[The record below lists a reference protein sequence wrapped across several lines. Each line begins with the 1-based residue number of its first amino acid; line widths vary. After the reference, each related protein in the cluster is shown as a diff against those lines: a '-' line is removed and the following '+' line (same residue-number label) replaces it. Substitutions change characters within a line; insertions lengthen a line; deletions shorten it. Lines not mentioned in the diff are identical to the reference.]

1 MLVFGASPPS
11 LKFLFKIDSLRRL
24 RVGSVCL
31 LMRYLD
37 LLLVADASSVKGLE
51 SAVNPS
57 EKLVVNVSILQSS
70 A

>member
-1 MLVFGASPPS
+1 
-11 LKFLFKIDSLRRL
+11 
-24 RVGSVCL
+24 
-31 LMRYLD
+31 MRYLD

-57 EKLVVNVSILQSS
+57 EKLVVSVSILQSS

>member
-1 MLVFGASPPS
+1 
-11 LKFLFKIDSLRRL
+11 
-24 RVGSVCL
+24 
-31 LMRYLD
+31 MRYLD